1 MKTFADEPQYKTIT
15 IEIEKEEKDSKYED
29 INIAPLSLTQA
40 SMYEEFSVIKIND
53 RGNRQNRILGIDQNK
68 LYNFEKEVGKNGKE
82 GNEKII
88 DREFYR
94 KIFRDKFW

>member
-1 MKTFADEPQYKTIT
+1 
-15 IEIEKEEKDSKYED
+15 
-29 INIAPLSLTQA
+29 
-40 SMYEEFSVIKIND
+40 MYEEFSVIKIND

-68 LYNFEKEVGKNGKE
+68 LYNFEKEIGKNGKE
-82 GNEKII
+82 GNKKII